1 MVRRQHISALSEII
15 LNIYTS
21 ITAKFTPTIL
31 INITEHV
38 EGKIQLSLQ
47 QTADL

>member
-1 MVRRQHISALSEII
+1 MLGRQHISALSKII
-15 LNIYTS
+15 PNIYTS
-21 ITAKFTPTIL
+21 ITAKLTSTLL

-38 EGKIQLSLQ
+38 EGKIQLTLQ